1 MKKKLLTLFLALSL
15 LVSLALPFSV
25 MADAPAITLLKSD
38 GSEAGDFETPADAL
52 RSAASK
58 KLNNFTLRL
67 ERDVTLTKTWLLNN
81 TAAYRYTFDGNGKA
95 IRMQSDDP
103 ATPEVNEEVKVA
115 AVKIYGNNEAS
126 VTLKNLHV
134 ESHGNAVE
142 CVAGTVRIE
151 SGYYYSDSTV
161 YATNAVLCRA
171 DKTDATLKVEILGGY
186 FVRHYDGEE
195 DAEAVIK
202 FRNDM
207 EANFHGIIY
216 GGYFA
221 AEGTVNFVISVADYA
236 KGDIYGGTFLTGYER
251 GDIVISTGNSDATV
265 AQVFGGNFIHAENG
279 NQIFR
284 NNNKG
289 TRKCVM
295 RVTGGNFIGAKM
307 IFDDL
312 GDDNQ
317 DIYHADA
324 TKRTTLNATAPLET
338 LGAFVLLEQNTL
350 GIGFEATLPE
360 ATAAALRAIADEGTD
375 PRTGMLICNRDDLES
390 VPYLSRDVL
399 LAKGA
404 DYADISCK
412 AKAPESGDPVYQAA
426 IRGIDRKHLDTQF
439 AAIPYVAVTVNGCE
453 VYYYGLWN
461 EGQAFSMRLIA
472 ELALEDV
479 QDAAG
484 AGYENAVASGSQTG
498 KFSPYTTE
506 QRGLL
511 DAYR

>member
-1 MKKKLLTLFLALSL
+1 MGKAVKDMKNFSNYTDYSTKEELHFESKAVHGALGTEPLTGAVSMPIFQAATFRHPELGCSTGFAYSRLENPTRQELERTMAILEGGIKGFAFSSGQAANMAVFSL
-15 LVSLALPFSV
+15 LDPGDHVVL
-25 MADAPAITLLKSD
+25 SD
-38 GSEAGDFETPADAL
+38 
-52 RSAASK
+52 
-58 KLNNFTLRL
+58 
-67 ERDVTLTKTWLLNN
+67 
-81 TAAYRYTFDGNGKA
+81 
-95 IRMQSDDP
+95 
-103 ATPEVNEEVKVA
+103 
-115 AVKIYGNNEAS
+115 
-126 VTLKNLHV
+126 
-134 ESHGNAVE
+134 
-142 CVAGTVRIE
+142 
-151 SGYYYSDSTV
+151 
-161 YATNAVLCRA
+161 
-171 DKTDATLKVEILGGY
+171 
-186 FVRHYDGEE
+186 
-195 DAEAVIK
+195 
-202 FRNDM
+202 
-207 EANFHGIIY
+207 
-216 GGYFA
+216 
-221 AEGTVNFVISVADYA
+221 
-236 KGDIYGGTFLTGYER
+236 DIYGGTFLTGYER

-279 NQIFR
+279 NRIFR

-312 GDDNQ
+312 GDDNR

-375 PRTGMLICNRDDLES
+375 LRTGMLICNRDDLES

-412 AKAPESGDPVYQAA
+412 AKAPEGGDPVYQAA

-511 DAYR
+511 VAYR